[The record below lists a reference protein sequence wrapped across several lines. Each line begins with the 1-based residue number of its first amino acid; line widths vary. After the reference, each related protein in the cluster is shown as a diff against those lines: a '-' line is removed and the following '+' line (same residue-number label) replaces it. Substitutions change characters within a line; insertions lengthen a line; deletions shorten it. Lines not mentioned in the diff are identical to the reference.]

1 MFYPGEAGQGG
12 GEGFPF
18 YPGPNGPGGFI
29 PYPANGGQG
38 GEGGAFF
45 PGGQGMYRILV
56 LWTGLW
62 HGVYKISQG
71 FGTAGRSYS
80 RNGIAFLGSKFSCI
94 PYYELNFVYNL
105 YTQKL

>member
-1 MFYPGEAGQGG
+1 MMSYVILLGGGEGEMFYPAEAGQGG

-56 LWTGLW
+56 FCL
-62 HGVYKISQG
+62 
-71 FGTAGRSYS
+71 
-80 RNGIAFLGSKFSCI
+80 
-94 PYYELNFVYNL
+94 
-105 YTQKL
+105 